1 MVKDILISEFKALLE
16 DNKRNIQKIVEL
28 AEAANLTDEQYY
40 INWEDYLN
48 KVSIKDHNK

>member
-1 MVKDILISEFKALLE
+1 MVKDILINEFKALLE

-28 AEAANLTDEQYY
+28 AEAANLTNEQCY

-48 KVSIKDHNK
+48 KVSNKDHNK